1 MHFWLEIIV
10 FWLPNSMDPL
20 LESGVVFSV
29 LTYVGES
36 LY

>member
-1 MHFWLEIIV
+1 MHFWLEITV
-10 FWLPNSMDPL
+10 FWLPNSMDL
-20 LESGVVFSV
+20 SLGSGVVFSV